1 MTTNITNIAL
11 TGLRA
16 AQAGLG
22 VTANNIANQGTPG
35 YSRQHVVLQS
45 ARSNFSG
52 AGYFGQGVDVA
63 TVQRAYSEFL
73 TGQASQS
80 ASALSYL
87 GTYSD
92 QMGGL
97 VNRLGS
103 IDTGI
108 NQSLNALYTAVSGF
122 SQRPGE
128 TASRQAALAAAQSTA
143 ARFRAVSDDLSALSQ
158 SIGNQAGAAVGQ
170 INQLAQSIADYNA
183 KIGDAYAAGNGQ
195 APNGLLDQRD
205 VLVRELGKLTGIT
218 TSSQGTSL
226 NVYLANGQPLVMEHL
241 AAQLRI
247 DTKDAR
253 APNGTSLALTLG
265 GHTTPLNRNDVDGGQ
280 LGALLQFRDN
290 ELAQTQAELGRLAIA
305 MAAAYNQQQ
314 QFGLDGAG
322 QPGQALFRLGN
333 PVAVGERG
341 NTGDAR
347 LAVSIADT
355 RSLTGSDYTL
365 ARAGS
370 EYVVT
375 RLDDGTEF
383 GPFSSLPQHVDGLA
397 IGLAGGDLVDG
408 DTFAIQVAGQAAAG
422 LEVLLGDA
430 GKLAAAAPMSL
441 QAAASNTGTAQASR
455 LRSAESAQTDY
466 QASIAVR
473 FTSSTGY
480 ELLDEDGAVLSTG
493 ILQPPQ
499 QTVSYNGWAFDLA
512 GIPAAGDRI
521 TVKADPG
528 APAGDN
534 RNALAMAALGSDK
547 IAGGSTLTDAYAA
560 LISQVGTRAASLN
573 VSRAAQQT
581 AYDQA
586 VAWEQS
592 LSGVNLDEE
601 GANLLRYQQAYA
613 AAGKV
618 LGMSS
623 DLFDQLLAAIH

>member
-92 QMGGL
+92 QMGSL

-103 IDTGI
+103 VDTGVP
-108 NQSLNALYTAVSGF
+108 QSLNALYAAFGGF

-128 TASRQAALAAAQSTA
+128 TASRQAALAAAQAAA

-158 SIGNQAGAAVGQ
+158 GIGSQARAAVGQ
-170 INQLAQSIADYNA
+170 INQLAQGIADYNA
-183 KIGDAYAAGNGQ
+183 KIGDAYASGNGQ

-205 VLVRELGKLTGIT
+205 VLVRELGKLTGIA

-226 NVYLANGQPLVMEHL
+226 NIYLANGQPLVMEHL
-241 AAQLRI
+241 ASQLQI
-247 DTKDAR
+247 DTQDPR
-253 APNGTSLALTLG
+253 APHGTSLALVMG
-265 GHTTPLNRNDVDGGQ
+265 GHTTSLNRNDVDGGQ
-280 LGALLQFRDN
+280 LGALLQFRDH

-333 PVAVGERG
+333 PAAVGERN

-347 LAVSIADT
+347 LTVGIADT
-355 RSLTGSDYTL
+355 RSLTGSDYAL
-365 ARAGS
+365 ARVGS

-383 GPFSSLPQHVDGLA
+383 GPFSSLPQRVEGLD
-397 IGLAGGDLVDG
+397 IGLAGGDLADG
-408 DTFAIQVAGQAAAG
+408 DAFTIQVASQAAAG

-441 QAAASNTGTAQASR
+441 QTAEANTGTAQPSR
-455 LRSAESAQTDY
+455 LRSVEAGESRY
-466 QASIAVR
+466 GSSITVR
-473 FTSSTGY
+473 FTSAAGY
-480 ELLDEDGAVLSTG
+480 ELLGEDGGIVSTG
-493 ILQPPQ
+493 TLQPPQ
-499 QTVSYNGWAFDLA
+499 QTISYNGWAFDLA
-512 GIPAAGDRI
+512 GTPAAGDRI

-534 RNALAMAALGSDK
+534 RNALAMAALGTDK
-547 IAGGSTLTDAYAA
+547 IAGGVTLTDAYAA
-560 LISQVGTRAASLN
+560 LVSQVGTRTASLN